1 MLKNEYFAKDG
12 IIEIMQSAKKYN
24 SPDFEELFDAM
35 FDYCE
40 ASDAL
45 QTFKNNKKLDGYDT
59 KHDGVLGAIELV
71 KQYELDQFGEITT
84 LLEADLEEVAGM
96 VEYIRG
102 ETLFKKV
109 LFEAGLDMDS
119 KTTETNIKKF
129 IAVTKE
135 L

>member
-1 MLKNEYFAKDG
+1 MLKNKDFAKDG
-12 IIEIMQSAKKYN
+12 IIEIMQSAKKYT
-24 SPDFEELFDAM
+24 SPDFEDLFDDM

-40 ASDAL
+40 APDAL
-45 QTFKNNKKLDGYDT
+45 ETFKNNEKLDGYDT

-109 LFEAGLDMDS
+109 LRNSGLNPAS
-119 KTTETNIKKF
+119 ETTEENIQKFMEATKK
-129 IAVTKE
+129 